1 MRSFTSFPRGFRAIQ
16 SSLPRTAI
24 SRPTSRPFSQL
35 INRSTRSSPALSWA
49 SGRTSVSASTLR
61 HNSSSARPLT
71 DQAADAARDAE
82 NEEQNRKRREQEP
95 AYQITFT
102 CKPCGERSSH
112 RMSKQGYHRGTVVI
126 RCPSCKNRH
135 IISDHLNIFY
145 DKKTTLEDILAE
157 QGNKLKRGYVEGD
170 MEFWD
175 DGSVTPKEGEEA
187 KSDQGQLP

>member
-1 MRSFTSFPRGFRAIQ
+1 MKKVPSKISSFQQSLRFFKTSVE
-16 SSLPRTAI
+16 
-24 SRPTSRPFSQL
+24 
-35 INRSTRSSPALSWA
+35 
-49 SGRTSVSASTLR
+49 TSVSASTLR

>member
-1 MRSFTSFPRGFRAIQ
+1 MRSFTSFPRGLRAIQ

-35 INRSTRSSPALSWA
+35 INRSTRSSPALSWTA
-49 SGRTSVSASTLR
+49 VRISVPASTLR

-71 DQAADAARDAE
+71 DQSADAARDAE

-102 CKPCGERSSH
+102 WLSPRDGRDPLS
-112 RMSKQGYHRGTVVI
+112 VL
-126 RCPSCKNRH
+126 
-135 IISDHLNIFY
+135 DHLNIFY

-187 KSDQGQLP
+187 KPDQGQLP

>member
-1 MRSFTSFPRGFRAIQ
+1 MRSFTSVPRLRAFQ
-16 SSLPRTAI
+16 SSLPRIAI
-24 SRPTSRPFSQL
+24 SRPLSRPFSQL
-35 INRSTRSSPALSWA
+35 TNRLTRPSLTLPWA
-49 SGRTSVSASTLR
+49 SVRISVPASTLR
-61 HNSSSARPLT
+61 YNSNSANPLT

-82 NEEQNRKRREQEP
+82 NEEENRRRREQEP
-95 AYQITFT
+95 AYEITFT
-102 CKPCGERSSH
+102 CRPCGERSSH
-112 RMSKQGYHRGTVVI
+112 RLSKQGYHRGTVVI

-157 QGNKLKRGYVEGD
+157 QGGKLKRGYVEGD

-175 DGSVTPKEGEEA
+175 DGSVTPKEGQEA

>member
-1 MRSFTSFPRGFRAIQ
+1 MRSFTPFSQGLRAIQ

-24 SRPTSRPFSQL
+24 LRSTSRPFSHL
-35 INRSTRSSPALSWA
+35 ISRSTRSSPSLSW
-49 SGRTSVSASTLR
+49 VSARISLPASTLR

-157 QGNKLKRGYVEGD
+157 QGDKLKRGYVEGD

-175 DGSVTPKEGEEA
+175 DGSATPKEGGKA